1 MVKCKLYWFNIY
13 PKSIFCVCLSTAE
26 LVKMHKDEQDRF
38 SLFLGGVNEIK
49 LLTERYLKG
58 TVSFTTFREG
68 GTTFMVTI
76 PVSLE

>member
-1 MVKCKLYWFNIY
+1 
-13 PKSIFCVCLSTAE
+13 VCLSTAE

-49 LLTERYLKG
+49 LFTERYLKG
-58 TVSFTTFREG
+58 TVSFTTFQEG

-76 PVSLE
+76 PVNLE